1 MALRRALT
9 ATWPARNALSL
20 LQLPQCLCAHETV
33 PPLSPPTDH
42 YLLSSGSLVSYPVTS
57 TSFETSPTL
66 SHSDDSSRDSPNYL
80 EPFEYTSDMEC
91 DFRRIDLKAD
101 EVHRLEDN
109 GTQPSSS
116 MESAGLPPSAHADSP
131 LARIDSPPVHTDS
144 PPPTPLHQ
152 KQKYW
157 VVFQGREPGI
167 YDCMYVFLPNIKWT
181 YTHVRFQGPRIF
193 PDQWIQRQLS
203 TNLHQP
209 RSRQRRVAHLYAGW
223 SVP

>member
-1 MALRRALT
+1 MASQKRPLSSPTSPMPLR
-9 ATWPARNALSL
+9 ARNGS
-20 LQLPQCLCAHETV
+20 
-33 PPLSPPTDH
+33 PPLSTDRS
-42 YLLSSGSLVSYPVTS
+42 LSPLSSGSLVSYPVTS

-66 SHSDDSSRDSPNYL
+66 SHSDDSSRDSPDYL

-91 DFRRIDLKAD
+91 DFRRIDLEAD
-101 EVHRLEDN
+101 EVHRSEDN

-131 LARIDSPPVHTDS
+131 LARVDSPPVHTDS

-167 YDCMYVFLPNIKWT
+167 YDCMYVFLPDIKWT
-181 YTHVRFQGPRIF
+181 YAHVRFQGHRIF
-193 PDQWIQRQLS
+193 PDQQIQRQLS

-209 RSRQRRVAHLYAGW
+209 
-223 SVP
+223 